1 MSSISSND
9 FKTGMALDLSDGL
22 FQIIEFQHVKPGKG
36 KAFVR
41 TKLKNLE
48 TGANLD
54 RTFRSD
60 ETVERAMIDRRDYQ
74 FLYRDDL
81 GFNFMDGE
89 SYAQIALSTEQVG
102 DAANYLVDGATVIV
116 AMYKEN
122 AVGLDL
128 PASVELE
135 VTQAEP
141 GVKGDR
147 VSGATKPVTLQTG
160 LVVQVPLFVDQ
171 GDSIKVDTRSG
182 AYMTRVS

>member
-1 MSSISSND
+1 MSAISTND
-9 FKTGMALDLSDGL
+9 IKPGMALDLPDGL
-22 FQIIEFQHVKPGKG
+22 FQITEYQHVKPGKG

-54 RTFRSD
+54 RTFRAD
-60 ETVERAMIDRRDYQ
+60 ETVERAIIDRRDHQ
-74 FLYRDDL
+74 FLYRDDM

-89 SYAQIALSTEQVG
+89 TYAQMALSADQVG
-102 DAANYLVDGATVIV
+102 DAANFLIDGATVIL
-116 AMYKEN
+116 AMYQGR
-122 AVGLDL
+122 AVDLDL
-128 PASVELE
+128 PVSIELE

-160 LVVQVPLFVDQ
+160 LVVQVPLFVEQ
-171 GDSIKVDTRSG
+171 GDHIKVDTRNG
-182 AYMTRVS
+182 EYMTRVS